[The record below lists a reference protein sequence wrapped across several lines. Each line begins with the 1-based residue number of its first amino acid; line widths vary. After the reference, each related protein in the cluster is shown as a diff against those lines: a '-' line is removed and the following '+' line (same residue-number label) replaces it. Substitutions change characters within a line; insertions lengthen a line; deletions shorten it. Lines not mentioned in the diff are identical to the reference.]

1 MIEIEVPGWK
11 RLQLT
16 TLVLDVNGVIAR
28 DGQLRN
34 EAGRRVT
41 ELCEQV
47 DVHLLSADTNG
58 KLDSIATQ
66 LNVRASRVN
75 AGNESEQK
83 DAYVRRLGSTGV
95 IAIGN
100 GMNDVGMLKEA
111 ALAITV
117 MDQEGLAV
125 PALMASHVVTESV
138 FYEAL
143 DLLKNPKRLVA
154 TLRR

>member
-1 MIEIEVPGWK
+1 MIEIEIPGWK
-11 RLQLT
+11 HLRLT

-28 DGQLRN
+28 DGQLLN
-34 EAGRRVT
+34 EAGRRVSD
-41 ELCEQV
+41 LRDQI
-47 DVHLLSADTNG
+47 DVHLLSADTHG
-58 KLDSIATQ
+58 RLDSIATQ
-66 LNVRASRVN
+66 LSVTASRVN
-75 AGNESEQK
+75 AGDESQQK
-83 DAYVRRLGSTGV
+83 AEYVRRLGSDGV
-95 IAIGN
+95 VAIGN

-138 FYEAL
+138 YVAL
-143 DLLKNPKRLVA
+143 DMLKHTTRLIA